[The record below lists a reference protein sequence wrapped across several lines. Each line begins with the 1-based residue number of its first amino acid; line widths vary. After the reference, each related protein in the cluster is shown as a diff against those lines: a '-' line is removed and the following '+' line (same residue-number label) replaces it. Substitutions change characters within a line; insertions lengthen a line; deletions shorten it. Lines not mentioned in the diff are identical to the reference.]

1 MKNFGILSVI
11 NDYKTK
17 KVAVDIILDMNITRF
32 GLAFTWLW
40 ISNTKFRYVWFKNW
54 FKTKKFTFNEKLQI
68 SIYASMQSIQ
78 QKSIFRGTSKYA
90 LN

>member
-32 GLAFTWLW
+32 GLAFT
-40 ISNTKFRYVWFKNW
+40 
-54 FKTKKFTFNEKLQI
+54 
-68 SIYASMQSIQ
+68 
-78 QKSIFRGTSKYA
+78 
-90 LN
+90 